1 MYEQCLWTSDMLSKI
16 AGQWSASLILHDST
30 RVFRTLGYC
39 RLARFLCKLNI
50 GRKRVNITSNLDSS
64 YTYLTGIKETINHC
78 KKELHIWSCRRPKNP
93 PLGAWLWKNYSV
105 TLKNFYLQL
114 CWGSTNLFS
123 RQTSYRGVH
132 RAIANMYKWRHNHV
146 TLKTQTLKSLPTSCY
161 YDLRNKKKKRTEK
174 MNHTFW

>member
-64 YTYLTGIKETINHC
+64 YTFLTGIKETINHC

-93 PLGAWLWKNYSV
+93 PLGAYFEKIIVWLWKIFISSYAGVPQICSV
-105 TLKNFYLQL
+105 GKPPTEEFIEQSLTCTSDVIITWLWRRKRL
-114 CWGSTNLFS
+114 S
-123 RQTSYRGVH
+123 RYRLLVIMIFVIG
-132 RAIANMYKWRHNHV
+132 R
-146 TLKTQTLKSLPTSCY
+146 
-161 YDLRNKKKKRTEK
+161 
-174 MNHTFW
+174 

>member
-64 YTYLTGIKETINHC
+64 YTFLTGIKETINHC

-93 PLGAWLWKNYSV
+93 PLGARLWKNYSV

-114 CWGSTNLFS
+114 CWVSKHQICSVGKPPTEEFIEQSLTCENDVIITWLWRRKRLS
-123 RQTSYRGVH
+123 RYRLLVIMILVIT
-132 RAIANMYKWRHNHV
+132 R
-146 TLKTQTLKSLPTSCY
+146 
-161 YDLRNKKKKRTEK
+161 
-174 MNHTFW
+174 